1 MLSPAK
7 QSFLEAHVN
16 CPRKDLGCPDE
27 GRWAGAPAEE
37 ALLLN
42 ELRDHGI
49 GIWSAMTQLIMRDS
63 HKLLSC
69 LLVTAGFIFLLALP
83 ARAQTDGTNDAPGTV
98 VGTATDSNDNPLEGA
113 TVTLL
118 GIAQSGREVTTSNGN
133 GFFEFHDVKPGNV
146 YQLTIHVLG
155 FADWTSPEFTV
166 QARQYKIV
174 TDCRLRIEQTQTTVN
189 VNYSPAEVAA
199 QQVEIAEKQRVLGIV
214 PNFYVVYD
222 RNPEP
227 LTTKL
232 KFKLAW
238 RVSRDPV
245 TIAGIALMAGVKQA
259 GNSPDFEQGASGYA
273 KRFGV
278 TAADGFADIMIGGA
292 ILPSLLHQDPRYF
305 YQGTGTTKS
314 RLLHA
319 VSAPFVCKGDNG
331 HWQPNYSSLGGN
343 LAVGAL
349 SNAYFPSSNRGVGLV
364 FSNFAVGTLE
374 RVAASVA
381 QEFLLRG
388 LTPKH
393 SN

>member
-1 MLSPAK
+1 MGWFASRRGLTSK
-7 QSFLEAHVN
+7 RVTRSWNWH
-16 CPRKDLGCPDE
+16 LGCND
-27 GRWAGAPAEE
+27 
-37 ALLLN
+37 
-42 ELRDHGI
+42 
-49 GIWSAMTQLIMRDS
+49 STQMRDS

-69 LLVTAGFIFLLALP
+69 LLVTAGFVFLLALP
-83 ARAQTDGTNDAPGTV
+83 ARAQTDGTNEAPGTV

-118 GIAQSGREVTTSNGN
+118 GIAQSERLVATSNGN
-133 GFFEFHDVKPGNV
+133 GFFEFHDVKAGNV
-146 YQLTIHVLG
+146 YQVTINAPG
-155 FADWTSPEFTV
+155 FTDWVSPEFTV
-166 QARQYKIV
+166 ESHQYKIV
-174 TDCRLRIEQTQTTVN
+174 TECKLRIEQTQTTVN
-189 VNYSPAEVAA
+189 VNYSPVEVAT

-227 LTTKL
+227 LTAKL

-245 TIAGIALMAGVKQA
+245 TLAGVGFMAGVKQA
-259 GNSPDFEQGASGYA
+259 GNSPDFEQGTSGYA

-305 YQGTGTTKS
+305 YQGTGSTKS

-319 VSAPFVCKGDNG
+319 ASAPFVCKGDNG
-331 HWQPNYSSLGGN
+331 RWQPNYSSLGGD

-364 FSNFAVGTLE
+364 FGSFAIGTAE

-381 QEFLLRG
+381 QEFLLRRM
-388 LTPKH
+388 TPKH